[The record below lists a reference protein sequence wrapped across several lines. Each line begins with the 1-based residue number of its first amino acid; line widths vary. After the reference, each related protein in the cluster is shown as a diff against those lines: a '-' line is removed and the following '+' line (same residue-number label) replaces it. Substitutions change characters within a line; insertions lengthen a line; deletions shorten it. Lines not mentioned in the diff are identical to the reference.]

1 MCRIILGVMILL
13 LALPVKADFTEGV
26 SYFDNQQYTQAFAE
40 FKPLA
45 DEGDERAQYYAAY
58 LYLNGYGVALDS
70 KEGVAYLQK
79 SLDQGY
85 SKAMTL
91 MGYLHSEGKYMPKNK
106 AKALEL
112 YLAAAEDGDN
122 DALLNL
128 GVMYYTGD
136 GVKKDLEKAVE
147 YFSRVDLASKPVVGR
162 YLGDIYQYSKDE
174 TERKKARDYYM
185 SAASNGDLG
194 AYSALAY
201 MDQMGR
207 EGTRNIDK
215 AMTYYKYAASQSYA
229 PAQYALGTIYAN
241 GDGVARDIIKGYA
254 WLSLAAN
261 QGLNVA
267 VQAQKQLE
275 TNMTLTELDLARR
288 EVIEL
293 QRNVLGQ
300 IESPLKDYV
309 LRNTT
314 VGPQDGPH
322 KKRPRSKRRVRVK
335 AKQKES

>member
-1 MCRIILGVMILL
+1 MRRIILGIVLM

-45 DEGDERAQYYAAY
+45 DKDDERAQYYTAY
-58 LYLNGYGVALDS
+58 LYLNGYGVAQDTKQGL
-70 KEGVAYLQK
+70 AYLQK
-79 SLDQGY
+79 SVDQGY
-85 SKAMTL
+85 DKAMTL
-91 MGYLHSEGKYMPKNK
+91 MGYLYSEGKYLPKDK

-112 YLAAAEDGDN
+112 YKAAAEMDDD

-136 GVKKDLEKAVE
+136 SVEKDVEKAIE
-147 YFSRVDLASKPVVGR
+147 YFSRVDLVNKPIVGR
-162 YLGDIYQYSKDE
+162 YLGDIYQYSKDAA
-174 TERKKARDYYM
+174 ERKKARELYTL
-185 SAASNGDLG
+185 AASNGDLG
-194 AYSALAY
+194 SYNALAY
-201 MDQMGR
+201 MAQMGR
-207 EGTRNIDK
+207 EDARDLDK
-215 AMTYYKYAASQSYA
+215 AILYYTYAASQSYA

-241 GDGVARDIIKGYA
+241 GENIQRDIIKAYA

-275 TNMTLTELDLARR
+275 SNMTLTELDLARR

-293 QRNVLGQ
+293 QQNVIGQ
-300 IESPLKDYV
+300 VESPLKDFA
-309 LRNTT
+309 LKNKNI
-314 VGPQDGPH
+314 GPQEMEH
-322 KKRPRSKRRVRVK
+322 KKRPRSRRRARTKVN
-335 AKQKES
+335 QKE